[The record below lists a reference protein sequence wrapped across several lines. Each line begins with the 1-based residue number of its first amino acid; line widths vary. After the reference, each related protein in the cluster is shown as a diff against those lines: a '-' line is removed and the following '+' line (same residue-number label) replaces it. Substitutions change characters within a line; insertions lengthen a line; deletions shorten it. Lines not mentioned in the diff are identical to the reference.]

1 MSCYPYKGEF
11 ELSHIKKQHGFT
23 LIELILVIVILGILA
38 ATAAPKFI
46 DISSDASKSVL
57 QGVKGALRS
66 GIQMARGKAIIDGVN
81 LEATLFGSA
90 LSINV
95 NGQDVFLHLGYVAPY
110 AVNINKVIEID
121 ATTARPSTNTD
132 INTDFLILSNASLT
146 HVYIYPSDKI
156 GSATDA
162 APDGGQQ
169 CYVLYHLEDR
179 TPSVTTVTSGC

>member
-1 MSCYPYKGEF
+1 MY
-11 ELSHIKKQHGFT
+11 HIKKQHGFT
-23 LIELILVIVILGILA
+23 LIELVLVIVILGILA

-57 QGVKGALRS
+57 QGVKGSLES
-66 GIQMARGKAIIDGVN
+66 GIQMARVKAIIDGVN

-146 HVYIYPSDKI
+146 HVYIYP
-156 GSATDA
+156 
-162 APDGGQQ
+162 
-169 CYVLYHLEDR
+169 
-179 TPSVTTVTSGC
+179 